1 MRSLAATLRRPT
13 FEWFAVTLLCTVL
26 TVLAAMEGWLWRID
40 QSIYDSVLTTW
51 TRPPGPDVAII
62 SIDDASLASLGRWP
76 WSRRVHAA
84 LIDRVREAGA
94 RALVMD
100 ILFEAPSNDDP
111 DADRAL
117 AQAMR
122 AYGRVVLP
130 MSQATTGSMLSG
142 EVLPLPMFAQAAAA
156 LGHSQVEFDS
166 DGIARSVY
174 LWEGFGAARH
184 PQLAL
189 ALLRLVA
196 PAAAGHYP
204 PPAGTA
210 PDDQQW
216 RRAGWL
222 RIPFAG
228 PPGTY
233 PHYSY
238 RAILAGEVPD
248 AALRGKVL
256 LVGATAA
263 GMADAVPTPTSGLSR
278 PMPGVELQAN
288 VFDSLRAGQ
297 AVDPLPA
304 WVAALLGAV
313 FVVLLMLTL
322 LYAEARTGLLA
333 SFVLAALA
341 VLLAGIGLHLGNW
354 FGPAPAAV
362 GCLLAYPL
370 WSWRRLEATQRY
382 LDAELI
388 ALEREGS
395 PLGLNRATT
404 GLTAADPLEQRI
416 RIVRQAAQHRR
427 DVRRFIAD
435 TLEHLPIGVVVIDQ
449 TNRVILHNERARHLL
464 GAFRSEALL
473 SALRELPWPPYV
485 PMRDG
490 LPDLS
495 GFAGIRQ
502 FELTPDKKHY
512 LLVSVADLVTD
523 TSSQPGRVIGL
534 ADITM
539 MHEAQRSREDTMHFL
554 SHDLRAPLAS
564 ILTLIDGYRGEP
576 AELQAQIPRIARYA
590 GRGPLIAWVRTAAVR
605 LALDRLREHRREVA
619 LPDDEEDLAPA
630 ALGGAHGHEPC
641 PAQGP
646 EHPLIRQHY
655 REHFH
660 AAFAA
665 ALLGR
670 PYAINFGG
678 ITDFQYVDDVAKV
691 FVNSLVRPYKGAK
704 SYNLRGAVVT
714 LEEFQETLAKVLP
727 VAKDLV
733 SVGSTQIAIAYDLD
747 DSALEKDLG
756 PMPKTSLEAGIRE
769 TLEIFRKMH
778 AEGRLDTADL
788 DAPKP
793 PPVVVID
800 EV

>member
-1 MRSLAATLRRPT
+1 MRSLAATVRRPT

-297 AVDPLPA
+297 AVDPLPTWA
-304 WVAALLGAV
+304 AALVGAV

-322 LYAEARTGLLA
+322 LYAEASTGLLA
-333 SFVLAALA
+333 SFLLAALA

-564 ILTLIDGYRGEP
+564 ILTLIDGYSGTP
-576 AELQAQIPRIARYA
+576 AEQVAQIPRIARYA
-590 GRGPLIAWVRTAAVR
+590 RS
-605 LALDRLREHRREVA
+605 ALDLADGLFRLVRAEGSDPKDFVELDLAGLVDSAADEVWPQAHARGIRIDVDTRAAEEEEAIVRGDFSLLRRAVINLLTNAIKYGAANSTVSVSLSAEGPDWVIRVSDQGAGIPADA
-619 LPDDEEDLAPA
+619 LPKLFKRFSRIVDEGRDKPTGVG
-630 ALGGAHGHEPC
+630 LGLLIVKTVAERHG
-641 PAQGP
+641 G
-646 EHPLIRQHY
+646 
-655 REHFH
+655 
-660 AAFAA
+660 
-665 ALLGR
+665 
-670 PYAINFGG
+670 N
-678 ITDFQYVDDVAKV
+678 
-691 FVNSLVRPYKGAK
+691 
-704 SYNLRGAVVT
+704 VT
-714 LEEFQETLAKVLP
+714 VESQAGQ
-727 VAKDLV
+727 
-733 SVGSTQIAIAYDLD
+733 GSTFEL
-747 DSALEKDLG
+747 
-756 PMPKTSLEAGIRE
+756 
-769 TLEIFRKMH
+769 
-778 AEGRLDTADL
+778 RLPLRNPVT
-788 DAPKP
+788 P
-793 PPVVVID
+793 PIVA
-800 EV
+800 

>member
-1 MRSLAATLRRPT
+1 MRSLAATVRRPT

-304 WVAALLGAV
+304 WVAALVGAV

-333 SFVLAALA
+333 SFLLAALA

-564 ILTLIDGYRGEP
+564 ILTLIDGYSGTP
-576 AELQAQIPRIARYA
+576 AEQVAQIPRIARYA
-590 GRGPLIAWVRTAAVR
+590 RS
-605 LALDRLREHRREVA
+605 ALDLADGLFRLVRAEGSDPKDFVELDLAGLVDSAADEVWPQAHARGIRIDVDTRAAEEEEAIVRGDFSLLRRAVINLLTNAIKYGAANSTVSVSLSAEGPDWVIRVSDQGAGIPADA
-619 LPDDEEDLAPA
+619 LPKLFKRFSRIVDEGRDKPTGVG
-630 ALGGAHGHEPC
+630 LGLLIVKTVAERHG
-641 PAQGP
+641 G
-646 EHPLIRQHY
+646 
-655 REHFH
+655 
-660 AAFAA
+660 
-665 ALLGR
+665 
-670 PYAINFGG
+670 N
-678 ITDFQYVDDVAKV
+678 
-691 FVNSLVRPYKGAK
+691 
-704 SYNLRGAVVT
+704 VT
-714 LEEFQETLAKVLP
+714 VESQAGQ
-727 VAKDLV
+727 
-733 SVGSTQIAIAYDLD
+733 GSTFEL
-747 DSALEKDLG
+747 
-756 PMPKTSLEAGIRE
+756 
-769 TLEIFRKMH
+769 
-778 AEGRLDTADL
+778 RLPLRNPVT
-788 DAPKP
+788 P
-793 PPVVVID
+793 PIVA
-800 EV
+800 

>member
-1 MRSLAATLRRPT
+1 MRTLAATVRRPT

-84 LIDRVREAGA
+84 LIDRVREADA

-204 PPAGTA
+204 PPGDTA

-304 WVAALLGAV
+304 WVAALVGAV

-322 LYAEARTGLLA
+322 LYAEASTGLLA
-333 SFVLAALA
+333 SFLLAALA

-564 ILTLIDGYRGEP
+564 ILTLIDGYSGTP
-576 AELQAQIPRIARYA
+576 AEQVAQIPRIARYA
-590 GRGPLIAWVRTAAVR
+590 RS
-605 LALDRLREHRREVA
+605 ALDLADGLFRLVRAEGSDPKDFVELDLAGLVDSAADEVWPQAHARGIRIDVDTRAAEEEEAIVRGDFSLLRRAVINLLTNAIKYGAANSTVSVSLSAEGPDWVIRVSDQGAGIPADA
-619 LPDDEEDLAPA
+619 LPKLFKRFSRIVDEGRDKPTGVG
-630 ALGGAHGHEPC
+630 LGLLIVKTVAERHG
-641 PAQGP
+641 G
-646 EHPLIRQHY
+646 
-655 REHFH
+655 
-660 AAFAA
+660 
-665 ALLGR
+665 
-670 PYAINFGG
+670 N
-678 ITDFQYVDDVAKV
+678 
-691 FVNSLVRPYKGAK
+691 
-704 SYNLRGAVVT
+704 VT
-714 LEEFQETLAKVLP
+714 VESQAGQ
-727 VAKDLV
+727 
-733 SVGSTQIAIAYDLD
+733 GSTFELRLPLRNPVTPPIAA
-747 DSALEKDLG
+747 
-756 PMPKTSLEAGIRE
+756 
-769 TLEIFRKMH
+769 
-778 AEGRLDTADL
+778 
-788 DAPKP
+788 
-793 PPVVVID
+793 
-800 EV
+800 